1 MQAGDSVALLD
12 DIASPG
18 RGSRA
23 RVLHLDGE
31 PWRTTSLEIVREL
44 DLRVGLV
51 VDTADLERDIDAA
64 EPASAR
70 ERALRLLA
78 YRDRASEELRGRL
91 AQDGYSPPVAA
102 AVIADLLRV
111 GVLDDAR
118 FAASTVRVLATVR
131 GYGRTRVLR
140 ELQARGVD
148 PSISTA
154 ALAEHLSDD
163 DEAASALRLARAF
176 AARPGADVGRL
187 AARLVRKG
195 FRPALA
201 LSVAREALASLEYD
215 DPVDLR
221 FRDD

>member
-1 MQAGDSVALLD
+1 VALLD
-12 DIASPG
+12 DITSPG

-31 PWRTTSLEIVREL
+31 PWHTTSLEVVRDL

-51 VDTADLERDIDAA
+51 VDKADLERDLDAA
-64 EPASAR
+64 QPARAR

-78 YRDRASEELRGRL
+78 YRDRASEELRARL
-91 AQDGYSPPVAA
+91 VQDGYAPAVAA
-102 AVIADLLRV
+102 DVVADLLRV
-111 GVLDDAR
+111 GLLDDTR

-148 PSISTA
+148 PSISAA
-154 ALAEHLSDD
+154 ALAHGLSDD
-163 DEAASALRLARAF
+163 DEVASALRLARVF

-187 AARLVRKG
+187 AARLTRKG

-201 LSVAREALASLEYD
+201 LRAARQALDGPDESAG
-215 DPVDLR
+215 PDLQ

>member
-1 MQAGDSVALLD
+1 VALLD
-12 DIASPG
+12 DIRSPR

-23 RVLHLDGE
+23 RVLHIDGE
-31 PWRTTSLEIVREL
+31 PWRTTSLEVVRDL
-44 DLRVGLV
+44 DLRAGLV
-51 VDTADLERDIDAA
+51 IETAELGSLIDAA
-64 EPASAR
+64 EPVRAR

-78 YRDRASEELRGRL
+78 YRDRASEELRARL
-91 AQDGYSPPVAA
+91 VQDGYAPDVAE
-102 AVIADLLRV
+102 AVVADLLRV
-111 GVLDDAR
+111 GLLDDTR
-118 FAASTVRVLATVR
+118 FADSMVRVLATVR
-131 GYGRTRVLR
+131 GYGRTRVRR
-140 ELQARGVD
+140 ELPARGVD